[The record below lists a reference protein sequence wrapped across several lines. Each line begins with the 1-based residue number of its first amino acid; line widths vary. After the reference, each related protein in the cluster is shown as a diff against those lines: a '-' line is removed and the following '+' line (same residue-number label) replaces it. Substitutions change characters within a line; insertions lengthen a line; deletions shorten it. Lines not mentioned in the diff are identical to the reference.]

1 MGFISLCGNLF
12 WLLTGLDVNLLVK
25 GGTLLLMGI
34 ALLAINLKI
43 TGKKKEGKVSLDEEK

>member
-43 TGKKKEGKVSLDEEK
+43 TCKKKEGKVSLDEEK